1 MHICLRE
8 CTLVTGREGGVFL
21 GGDPSEFGSPTPKP
35 PSEFGAPPQ
44 TPVRV
49 WCNPPKSWSEFGAPT
64 HKENTP
70 ALHTGYQ
77 CTLLF

>member
-35 PSEFGAPPQ
+35 PSEFGAPP
-44 TPVRV
+44 
-49 WCNPPKSWSEFGAPT
+49 PKPRSEFGATPLNPGQNLEHPPT
-64 HKENTP
+64 KKTP
-70 ALHTGYQ
+70 PPSLPVTSVRSP
-77 CTLLF
+77 